1 MKDRNYDG
9 AVRAIDEGAGAI
21 RRFFAGVG
29 FLGRGLARW
38 GTTPRLML
46 LGTIPALI
54 VGLACSAGIVVLA
67 LNLRGLVVSST
78 PFASS
83 WLEPWQTL
91 VRIAIGAAIVG
102 LAVLLIVVT
111 FTALTLA
118 IGDQFYERVW
128 RAVEN
133 QLGGLPPGSP
143 RSWTSGV
150 ADGFR
155 MLVRALL
162 GGLLL
167 FLCGFLPI
175 VGQTIVPVVAAFFAG
190 WMLTVELTSRVFDW
204 RGIPLRER
212 RRMLRGDRA
221 GALGFGLATYLVFLV
236 PLGAV
241 VAMPAAV
248 AGATLLA
255 RSVLP
260 PAGLEKPQSDGDDA
274 HPR

>member
-1 MKDRNYDG
+1 M
-9 AVRAIDEGAGAI
+9 RAIDEGAGAI
-21 RRFFAGVG
+21 RRFVAGVG

-38 GTTPRLML
+38 GTSPRLML
-46 LGTIPALI
+46 LGAIPALM
-54 VGLACSAGIVVLA
+54 VGLVYSAGVVALA
-67 LNLRGLVVSST
+67 LNLRGLVVVST
-78 PFASS
+78 PFAGS
-83 WLEPWQTL
+83 WPEPWQTL
-91 VRIAIGAAIVG
+91 VRIAVGAAIAG

-118 IGDQFYERVW
+118 IGDPFYERIW

-143 RSWTSGV
+143 RSWASGV

-155 MLVRALL
+155 MLARAIP

-167 FLCGFLPI
+167 LLCGFLPL
-175 VGQTIVPVVAAFFAG
+175 VGQTVVPVAAAFFAG
-190 WMLTVELTSRVFDW
+190 WLLTVELTSRAFDW

-212 RRMLRGDRA
+212 RRMLRGNRA

-255 RSVLP
+255 RGVLP
-260 PAGLEKPQSDGDDA
+260 STGPESPPPADDDL